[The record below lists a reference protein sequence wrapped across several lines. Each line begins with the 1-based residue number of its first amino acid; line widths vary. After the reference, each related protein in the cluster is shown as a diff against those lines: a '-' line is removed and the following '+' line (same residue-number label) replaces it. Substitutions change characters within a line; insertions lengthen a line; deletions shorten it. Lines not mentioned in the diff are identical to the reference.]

1 MVEYNE
7 DSLRIKMAHPE
18 NIKQIYDKRFTGGS
32 MYKFF
37 EPAYIGFSFEGDR
50 FILLSA
56 KGRNHGIARLLIRT
70 AGDYDSGTS
79 SHVFIP
85 GGNPIDGSLSVDL
98 DTGKRGNE
106 ISQYVMF
113 DSKDYFPND
122 LPWATYRVSFYLYH
136 ADLAQY
142 NTTTLDAESDSFVAR
157 CKDCNPSAGEVI
169 SVNKPVFLDSII
181 AHERIGL
188 SVAFDNEEHLE
199 ILKATTEAIQ
209 VEWDITDAGLR
220 VEPRIGADTFVYL
233 REGHNIVVDWN
244 ITNDIEQMATMLL
257 SNGADIDGLPL
268 FTITEDKETRA
279 RLGRTVMRQ
288 HDFRGNA
295 SYLQLIGLSRTE
307 LRRRAYPEKRIG
319 VTYVGDSLG
328 LEAGDSFML
337 WTKKMGDIRVRI
349 QTKQINESN
358 GREYVLECVRWP
370 QIV

>member
-1 MVEYNE
+1 
-7 DSLRIKMAHPE
+7 
-18 NIKQIYDKRFTGGS
+18 
-32 MYKFF
+32 
-37 EPAYIGFSFEGDR
+37 
-50 FILLSA
+50 
-56 KGRNHGIARLLIRT
+56 
-70 AGDYDSGTS
+70 
-79 SHVFIP
+79 
-85 GGNPIDGSLSVDL
+85 
-98 DTGKRGNE
+98 
-106 ISQYVMF
+106 
-113 DSKDYFPND
+113 
-122 LPWATYRVSFYLYH
+122 
-136 ADLAQY
+136 
-142 NTTTLDAESDSFVAR
+142 
-157 CKDCNPSAGEVI
+157 
-169 SVNKPVFLDSII
+169 
-181 AHERIGL
+181 
-188 SVAFDNEEHLE
+188 VAFDNEEHLE